1 MRDDRLTMAIFRD
14 LCPSCGGDTNSWC
27 LRQKR
32 PCLKCLHPLQ
42 DINSFLEE
50 GNFELL
56 GEYGDKKLLEM
67 EAETFNKLFS
77 EFVGGDLWSA
87 QRAWFKRAWLGRS
100 FAITAPTGLG
110 KTVFSVALSLF
121 LAERDAKTYII
132 LPTTTLV
139 QQVGEKLQTYIEREE
154 SSIKV
159 AWFHSSLPSKKRRAF
174 IEALEEGDFDILITT
189 SKFLSTHLN
198 DVKKA
203 VDRFDLVI
211 VDDVDALLKA
221 SKNIDRVLLL
231 LGFNEEIVLKAWEL
245 TKSRRNVYTSRSK
258 KLRELVEELEQ
269 EIDEYKAMHS
279 IGQLIVSSA
288 TGRVRGRRVRL
299 FRELLNFEIGSV
311 RDVFR
316 NVEDTYIFPKHGD
329 VVSEV
334 VRVVEK
340 LGEGGLIFVP
350 VGEMDLAYR
359 IVEELRKVNVSAEA
373 VVSEKGRKTK
383 KVQAFAS
390 GEVDVLVGSA
400 TTYGLLVRGLDYPE
414 RIRYAV
420 FAGIPKYKYEL
431 MVPTNPFHAIS
442 LLTTFEEVIE
452 SEEKKSW
459 IGQLIRKMKKS
470 FRGTGGLMA
479 RSVEEALVK
488 GERYEKGRLAF
499 LQGLLEEARKMISE
513 LLRDEELIKSLKK
526 SKHIALLEERE
537 KNYVL
542 VPDVNTYIQGSG
554 RTSRLFLGGVTKG
567 LSVVVIDYSKLFRN
581 LMRRTEWLL
590 ESSWQNFGVIDLQ
603 GLFSRIE
610 EDRSLV
616 LATRRGKFEGR
627 EDMLKTCLFIVES
640 PSKAKS
646 IAYYFGRP
654 SRRIMGSVYC
664 YEVLAGK
671 YLMTITA
678 TVGHVIDLITKSSK
692 TVLDE
697 DYDGQEVKTME
708 KIGEDKGDWS
718 WESEDFLRI
727 MMDIDGHFHG
737 VKVYPDENIFL
748 PIYGEIKVC
757 RRCNSSWTSSDDE
770 CPTCGSSFY
779 NTKLDVIRSLQQL
792 ALEVDEVV
800 IGTDPDTEGEKIG
813 WDIATAVYPYA
824 NSVKRAEFREVTR
837 RAILEALENLR
848 DFDEK
853 LVQAQIVRRIED
865 RWLGFELSR
874 KVWEKFGSQ
883 YLSAGRVQTPVL
895 GWIVELAKKYA
906 KRIETSLVT
915 LDNDIKLQLDGKVE
929 AEEVYIGEVECE
941 EVEVSP
947 PPPFTTDSLLL
958 MASKVLRL
966 TTDQTMKASQ
976 DLFEAG
982 LITYHR
988 TDSIRVSSKGINVAK
1003 EYIETKFGKERF
1015 QGRSWGTGGAH
1026 ECIRPTKSMDS
1037 DELSRLIRNGELEL
1051 VKRLTSRHYRVY
1063 DLISRRFFAS
1073 QMKPAKV
1080 LKQAAKLRIGDI
1092 EVDYEGV
1099 LEEIDKGWLEV
1110 QPFWRPFVPKFSKGQ
1125 RIKVKEGGIELIK
1138 RPGTR
1143 MPTQGELVAMMKE
1156 KGIGRPSTYANV
1168 IRNLLRRRYFWE
1180 SLKSRKLVPT
1190 KLGRQV
1196 YEYLSSL
1203 NVVRE
1208 CISEERTRYLQTKMD
1223 AIAEGRIDYIEV
1235 LSDLFAEVQKIK
1247 GLTLKQRLFK

>member
-32 PCLKCLHPLQ
+32 PCLNCLHPLE
-42 DINSFLEE
+42 DINSDLEE
-50 GNFELL
+50 GNFEVF

-67 EAETFNKLFS
+67 ETITFNKLFN
-77 EFVGGDLWSA
+77 ELVKGDLWSA

-110 KTVFSVALSLF
+110 KTVFGVALSLF
-121 LAERDAKTYII
+121 LAERNAKTYII

-139 QQVGEKLQTYIEREE
+139 QQVGEKLEKYLDGEE

-159 AWFHSSLPSKKRRAF
+159 AWFHSSLPAKKKRTF
-174 IEALEEGDFDILITT
+174 IEALEGGNFDILITT
-189 SKFLSTHLN
+189 SKFLSTRLN
-198 DVKKA
+198 DIKKT

-231 LGFNEEIVLKAWEL
+231 LGFKEEIVLKAWEL
-245 TKSRRNVYTSRSK
+245 VKSRRNVYTSRSK
-258 KLRELVEELEQ
+258 KLREMVEELEH
-269 EIDEYKAMHS
+269 EIDEYKSIHS

-316 NVEDTYIFPKHGD
+316 NVEDTYIFPQEGD
-329 VVSEV
+329 VTSEV
-334 VRVVEK
+334 VRVVKK

-359 IVEELRKVNVSAEA
+359 IVEELGKVNVSAEA

-383 KVQAFAS
+383 KVQAFVS
-390 GEVDVLVGSA
+390 GDVDVLVGSA

-420 FAGIPKYKYEL
+420 FAGVPKYKYEL

-452 SEEKKSW
+452 SGEKKNW

-470 FRGTGGLMA
+470 FRGTGGMMA
-479 RSVEEALVK
+479 RSVEESLIK
-488 GERYEKGRLAF
+488 GERYEKGRMAF
-499 LQGLLEEARKMISE
+499 LQGLLEEAQKMISE

-567 LSVVVIDYSKLFRN
+567 LSVVIIDYSKLFRN

-590 ESSWQNFGVIDLQ
+590 ESRWQNFDVIDLQ
-603 GLFSRIE
+603 GLSSRVD

-616 LATRRGKFEGR
+616 LASQIGKFEGG

-654 SRRIMGSVYC
+654 SRRIIGSVYC

-678 TVGHVIDLITKSSK
+678 TVGHVIDLITDGSK
-692 TVLDE
+692 TVLNE
-697 DYDGQEVKTME
+697 DYDGQKVKTMI
-708 KIGEDKGDWS
+708 KIRENSGNGSLEFD
-718 WESEDFLRI
+718 DFLRI

-737 VKVYPDENIFL
+737 VKVYPHDNIFL
-748 PIYGEIKVC
+748 PIYAGIKVC
-757 RRCNSSWTSSDDE
+757 RRCNSSWTSSDND
-770 CPTCGSSFY
+770 CPTCGNSFY
-779 NTKLDVIRSLQQL
+779 NTKLDVIRSLRQL

-813 WDIATAVYPYA
+813 WDIATAIYPYA

-853 LVQAQIVRRIED
+853 RVQAQIVRRIED

-874 KVWEKFGSQ
+874 KVWEEFGSQ

-895 GWIVELAKKYA
+895 GWIVELGKKYS

-915 LDNDIKLQLDGKVE
+915 LENDIKLQLEGKIE
-929 AEEVYIGEVECE
+929 AEEVYVE
-941 EVEVSP
+941 EVENEEVDVSP

-958 MASKVLRL
+958 MALK
-966 TTDQTMKASQ
+966 TSQ

-1003 EYIETKFGKERF
+1003 EYIETKFGKEKF
-1015 QGRSWGTGGAH
+1015 KGRSWGTGGAH

-1080 LKQAAKLRIGDI
+1080 LKQLTKLRINDKK
-1092 EVDYEGV
+1092 VDYEGV
-1099 LEEIDKGWLEV
+1099 LEEINKGWLEV
-1110 QPFWRPFVPKFSKGQ
+1110 QPFWRPFVPKLSKGQ
-1125 RIKVKEGGIELIK
+1125 MIKVKEEGIEVVK

-1143 MPTQGELVAMMKE
+1143 MPTQGELVAMMKK

-1168 IRNLLRRRYFWE
+1168 IRTLLRRRYFWE

-1196 YEYLSSL
+1196 YEYLSSI
-1203 NVVRE
+1203 NTVKE
-1208 CISEERTRYLQTKMD
+1208 CISEERTRDLQAKMD
-1223 AIAEGRIDYIEV
+1223 AIAEGRIDYLEV
-1235 LSDLFAEVQKIK
+1235 LSDLFTEVQKIK
-1247 GLTLKQRLFK
+1247 SLTPKQRLYK